1 MYRIPVPYFK
11 LRSDFSIL
19 DVSKEVTHLFYP
31 VTSFLHLVDSES
43 RNKLKR
49 LLNVPSPG
57 KMEINLNTI
66 ESPTTLFTIHYNY
79 QPKEEIIHLVCLNES
94 ASYNHIQFE
103 FQQIKEK
110 IQSGAWEKVIPT
122 SMEDNTHLQQASRN
136 AQDGISMI
144 QTAEGALQETQA
156 ILQRMREL
164 AVQAAND
171 TNVTTD
177 RNAIKAEYD
186 QLKAE
191 VDRIATTTKFNEK
204 ALLDGTL
211 TGANGILQ
219 IGADKDIK
227 LSIKIQ
233 TMKAAKLSL
242 AGFGFATYG
251 CANAAIAKFD
261 TAIKTVA
268 TERSTLGAYQ
278 NRLEHTIKNLDN
290 ASENIQAAES
300 RIRDVDMAKEMMN
313 FTKANILN
321 QAATAMLAQA
331 NMAPQGVLQLLQ

>member
-122 SMEDNTHLQQASRN
+122 SMEDNTHLQQASRKISKIN
-136 AQDGISMI
+136 DLLHDIQHDLESAGKGEYAQLIRS
-144 QTAEGALQETQA
+144 
-156 ILQRMREL
+156 EL
-164 AVQAAND
+164 AD
-171 TNVTTD
+171 
-177 RNAIKAEYD
+177 
-186 QLKAE
+186 
-191 VDRIATTTKFNEK
+191 
-204 ALLDGTL
+204 
-211 TGANGILQ
+211 
-219 IGADKDIK
+219 
-227 LSIKIQ
+227 
-233 TMKAAKLSL
+233 
-242 AGFGFATYG
+242 
-251 CANAAIAKFD
+251 
-261 TAIKTVA
+261 
-268 TERSTLGAYQ
+268 
-278 NRLEHTIKNLDN
+278 
-290 ASENIQAAES
+290 IQAYIS
-300 RIRDVDMAKEMMN
+300 K
-313 FTKANILN
+313 
-321 QAATAMLAQA
+321 
-331 NMAPQGVLQLLQ
+331 